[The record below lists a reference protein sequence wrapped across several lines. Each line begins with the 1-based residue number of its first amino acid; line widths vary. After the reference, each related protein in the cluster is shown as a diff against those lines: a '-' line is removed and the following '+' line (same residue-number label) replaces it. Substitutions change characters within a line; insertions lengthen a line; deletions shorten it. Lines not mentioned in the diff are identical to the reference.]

1 MVIKKGTQL
10 AAASVVPESAFENL
24 PMRAEDDVIEEVSS
38 APHSTSWVD
47 AVISAVARN
56 VCQSNDP
63 MSELEK
69 VLQEE
74 LDIDFSS
81 SKLSEEQQS
90 LMRALLESFRDMF
103 VETSMTPART
113 DLMEFSIDTGTH
125 PPIKQRL
132 YRVSK
137 AEGDVIE
144 AEIQTYLELK
154 FIRPSMSP
162 CPFL

>member
-1 MVIKKGTQL
+1 
-10 AAASVVPESAFENL
+10 
-24 PMRAEDDVIEEVSS
+24 
-38 APHSTSWVD
+38 
-47 AVISAVARN
+47 
-56 VCQSNDP
+56 
-63 MSELEK
+63 
-69 VLQEE
+69 
-74 LDIDFSS
+74 FSS